1 MINLNAKNLQ
11 IYVADYDY
19 EVNLKQAEQILA
31 LLNNYCDY
39 GCGFNSEDIQIATD
53 YVCNGER
60 SRFADYFN

>member
-1 MINLNAKNLQ
+1 MVKLNAKKLQ
-11 IYVADYDY
+11 AYVSNYDY

-31 LLNNYCDY
+31 LLNDYCDY

-53 YVCNGER
+53 YVCNGEK